1 MDSADKSGLESAWEE
16 LGRAFGGALSWK
28 WDGRFEAVL
37 AEFAAGKKESIL
49 GILERSLRITWDSS
63 NIDKAPD
70 IVREVNSHLG
80 GLRAGQML
88 FTTDPSREPLI
99 FCAWWPW
106 GNGKTISI
114 RITPALK
121 DLSDS
126 EKAGKLR
133 VFKQG
138 FGI

>member
-37 AEFAAGKKESIL
+37 AEFAAGKKESIR

-88 FTTDPSREPLI
+88 FTTDPNREPLI

-106 GNGKTISI
+106 ENGKTISL
-114 RITPALK
+114 RIASADRK
-121 DLSDS
+121 LSDP
-126 EKAGKLR
+126 EKAEKIQLL
-133 VFKQG
+133 KQG